1 MAQSWRIKT
10 VEVDRT
16 DKTTTSTPIIGA
28 TVVIS
33 PKGPKKFIRFN
44 RGDIKGVLETF
55 GYPSKNYPSIQ
66 DALDV
71 VSKCSMYI
79 ASPYKGGTYGGVFVT
94 KSLGTIPFNK
104 GVVDK
109 EIEDYSSVEFVNDVD
124 VANGTTTSFEYTVPY
139 VSKYIAESLSIL
151 VDDAVHNVTITS
163 SEGIE
168 TITDAESESPI
179 FDEGCTF
186 NTETGVLTLKTI
198 NPLTSG
204 TKLSI
209 KYNMNMSDTYF
220 VLFDKDMQE
229 DDIKV
234 QVKLSEDVED
244 AFDISVFRYDPVEL
258 EYDEIARSPFT
269 VGLSE
274 TSKNTYGDNIFIE
287 NIFDDNQTLFDVH
300 VVNSEIDGFHD
311 DINAVPLA
319 GGSRGDEVDGADVAT
334 IYDQLVD
341 ISKYQLKFCVDGT
354 GKHEVVPKFENLRN
368 NYQKHCRFI
377 YPTDDVD
384 GETIV
389 NSPSTYN
396 YGVTGNRG
404 MYQYCLSWGI
414 HQDTYQG
421 NNFKCSNMGLIAGR
435 IVDMLNV
442 GSGCPAWI
450 DENGVGGILGSS
462 IVRLS
467 QDGCGEDI
475 LEQLDNLNFNAVVF
489 DYNYGAMIVG
499 WRTRQVK
506 KTVYSNIPQSSL
518 ADTIIELIENEI
530 LPSRIGKIID
540 EGSYSVVTMG
550 INSILSSYSQYL
562 EDYYVWCD
570 SSNNTPEMREKEQLV
585 VAVGIVFKNYART
598 VLLQFMSFRNGVSV
612 QEEMMK

>member
-33 PKGPKKFIRFN
+33 PKGPKKFMRFN
-44 RGDIKGVLETF
+44 RGDVKSVLETF

-109 EIEDYSSVEFVNDVD
+109 EIEDYSSVEFTNDVD
-124 VANGTTTSFEYTVPY
+124 IANGTTTSFEYTVPY
-139 VSKYIAESLSIL
+139 APKYIAESLSIL
-151 VDDAVHNVTITS
+151 VDDVVHNVAITS
-163 SEGIE
+163 NEGIE
-168 TITDAESESPI
+168 TITDADSESPI

-198 NPLTSG
+198 NPLISG

-287 NIFDDNQTLFDVH
+287 NIFNDNQTLFDVH

-311 DINAVPLA
+311 DIKAVPLA

-404 MYQYCLSWGI
+404 MYQYCLNWGI

-421 NNFKCSNMGLIAGR
+421 NNFRCSNMGLIAGR
-435 IVDMLNV
+435 IVDMLDV

-598 VLLQFMSFRNGVSV
+598 ILLQFMSFRNGVSV